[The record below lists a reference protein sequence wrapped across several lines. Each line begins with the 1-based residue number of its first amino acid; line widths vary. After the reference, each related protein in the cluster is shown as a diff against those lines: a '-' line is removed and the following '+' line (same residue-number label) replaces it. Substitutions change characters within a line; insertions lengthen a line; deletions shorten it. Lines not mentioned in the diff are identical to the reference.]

1 MSGAVIQ
8 GAITLLC
15 ADSLHVVIFI
25 LAYMS
30 ISTQMA
36 LLQHLQGDNRF
47 SSDAVIIT
55 HDRTELKAKSVL
67 TLSEA
72 ENAAYSYDIIGI
84 DEGQFLPGDLLQTC
98 CLSTWILRSTPTAL
112 EHKLTTLIIPTS

>member
-1 MSGAVIQ
+1 MPAAVIQ
-8 GAITLLC
+8 GAITSSC
-15 ADSLHVVIFI
+15 TVTLHVVIFN

-30 ISTQMA
+30 IS
-36 LLQHLQGDNRF
+36 LQRVHVQCLQGDNRY
-47 SSDAVIIT
+47 SSDAAIIT

-84 DEGQFLPGDLLQTC
+84 DEGQFLPGTLLQTYC
-98 CLSTWILRSTPTAL
+98 HPS
-112 EHKLTTLIIPTS
+112 